1 MVLVVMSIFT
11 GPSSDACYQSG
22 MLFCND
28 AWVSKSN
35 AYCHFSTAYSGN
47 EGLGAQFQCEDLG
60 VDKHALS
67 VASDQGSGAGPE
79 YPHTAVA
86 CRILV
91 QGLTKVLKDKMKH
104 PDVGTLGKRATVFFV
119 PQKQFA
125 RGCVFSKG

>member
-1 MVLVVMSIFT
+1 MTEYAAGAGAKVSVVKAPDPTWQYFSQCTELVFFLNQLVVPKVYHGS
-11 GPSSDACYQSG
+11 P
-22 MLFCND
+22 
-28 AWVSKSN
+28 
-35 AYCHFSTAYSGN
+35 STAH
-47 EGLGAQFQCEDLG
+47 FQCEDLG

-86 CRILV
+86 CRMLV

-104 PDVGTLGKRATVFFV
+104 PDVGTLGRHATVFFV

-125 RGCVFSKG
+125 RG